1 MSMGIALEICNKVMS
16 EVQGIKDTGFPL
28 DAFPERVQTI
38 ILDMVRYENF
48 KVEYLAPAMLSAVSS
63 ALGGTYYVRV
73 KGQWITNAAL
83 YIIMVG
89 RPGLGKTPPLEAAF
103 CPIRWNDNA
112 KIEKFK
118 ADMAA
123 YQNAAKESKSDCGME
138 KPVLSRTLVSDF
150 TPEALLYAH
159 HNSPR
164 GVTILV
170 DEIMGMFN
178 SANRYTNGQLIEQLL
193 TAWSGGALDVIRVSN
208 STPVHIERPCI
219 NIIGTAQTKRIH
231 ELLKKGFE
239 ENGLL
244 DRILFVLPK
253 SREVSKWTN
262 RDDDGEKTSLAAKR
276 WEKILDKVLALDYDT
291 ETEGDGMEEH
301 AAHVLSMNSEAKEYF
316 FSWWNEKVERIN
328 RIEDDADVDS
338 REMKHP
344 SHVARLALIIQVL
357 RYASDESHLQFV
369 DPVSVKAAIRLNDY
383 FEDSYIRIRSFVAD
397 NTCEEP
403 PKVLLSLL
411 PDTFD
416 TKTAIAVGKELQ
428 NISERTVMNYLR
440 ELCHSRLLKKSKAGH
455 YEKMVYESGKYS
467 INENEP
473 STQNCNE

>member
-1 MSMGIALEICNKVMS
+1 MGIRQQDICNRVMAQA
-16 EVQGIKDTGFPL
+16 QGIAESDFPI
-28 DAFPERVQTI
+28 DAFPAKVQCV
-38 ILDMVRYENF
+38 ILGMVRHENF
-48 KVEYLAPAMLSAVSS
+48 KVEYLAAAMLSAAAS
-63 ALGGTYYVRV
+63 ALGNTYNIRV
-73 KGQWITNAAL
+73 KGHWTTNAAL

-89 RPGLGKTPPLEAAF
+89 RPGLGKTPPLEAVFRPLRKRDCRAL
-103 CPIRWNDNA
+103 
-112 KIEKFK
+112 EKFK
-118 ADMAA
+118 AEMAA
-123 YQNAAKESKSDCGME
+123 YQNTMKESKGNNDMDR
-138 KPVLSRTLVSDF
+138 PVLRRTIVSDF
-150 TPEALLYAH
+150 TPEALMLAH
-159 HNSPR
+159 HNCPR
-164 GVTILV
+164 GITILA

-178 SANRYTNGQLIEQLL
+178 SANRYNKGQLIEQLL
-193 TAWSGGALDVIRVSN
+193 SAWSNSAIDVTRVSN
-208 STPVHIERPCI
+208 PIPIHIENPCI
-219 NIIGTAQTKRIH
+219 NMVGTTQTRRVH
-231 ELLKKGFE
+231 ELLKKGYE
-239 ENGLL
+239 DNGLL

-344 SHVARLALIIQVL
+344 AHVARLALIIQVL

-416 TKTAIAVGKELQ
+416 TKTAIAAGKELQ

-473 STQNCNE
+473 ST

>member
-1 MSMGIALEICNKVMS
+1 MKNSRLELCNRIRM
-16 EVQGIKDTGFPL
+16 EAEHTEDTGFPL
-28 DAFPERVQTI
+28 DAFPQAVQSV
-38 ILDMVRYENF
+38 ILDMTKYENYVIEF
-48 KVEYLAPAMLSAVSS
+48 IATSMLSAAST
-63 ALGGTYYVRV
+63 ALGGTYRIRI
-73 KGQWITNAAL
+73 KSDWQSNGAL
-83 YIIMVG
+83 YIILVG
-89 RPGLGKTPPLEAAF
+89 RPGLGKTPPLEAAYR
-103 CPIRWNDNA
+103 PIRKHDYA
-112 KIEKFK
+112 LFK
-118 ADMAA
+118 AYEAEVEAWKAA
-123 YQNAAKESKSDCGME
+123 GENGK
-138 KPVLSRTLVSDF
+138 KPVLHRTIVSDF
-150 TPEALLYAH
+150 TPESLLQT
-159 HNSPR
+159 HNSNPR
-164 GVTILV
+164 SVAILV

-344 SHVARLALIIQVL
+344 AHVARLALIIQVL